1 MADRFDS
8 GGQGD
13 LGIEAELDSRH
24 TAGAAGEAA
33 PVPGA
38 AVAPGTYVVSFT
50 VVERRGPCCTGGR
63 QLWTFYVTMK
73 EELFLGA

>member
-13 LGIEAELDSRH
+13 LGIEAEPDSRH
-24 TAGAAGEAA
+24 MAGAAGEAA

-50 VVERRGPCCTGGR
+50 
-63 QLWTFYVTMK
+63 LWNDVARAALVAGSSGHFM
-73 EELFLGA
+73 LQ